1 MDYYNPATNTERRAC
16 PQGRTSCGDAPPLR
30 APHHDEATQSRPPT
44 TPTPPRSSPPS
55 SSSRQLPPRSACCS
69 FLRAA
74 PAPAPAYDDYDAR
87 TTTGA
92 FTASPTPSLLDP
104 PWAWST
110 EASRRTWATR
120 TRLAAA
126 AAHCLPP
133 NVTSSLLA
141 PEACARPRRR
151 PTAPQQGD
159 RGAAPRLRSAI
170 RRRARREALCEL
182 KEPAIDDRID
192 RERQIATENPAHSG
206 AALPRSPAQRQR
218 LRREC

>member
-1 MDYYNPATNTERRAC
+1 MMGRLNINLPNTNSTKKFAT
-16 PQGRTSCGDAPPLR
+16 SLLL
-30 APHHDEATQSRPPT
+30 
-44 TPTPPRSSPPS
+44 TPTPTELGMLL
-55 SSSRQLPPRSACCS
+55 LPAGCS
-69 FLRAA
+69 GSGSGLRRLRR
-74 PAPAPAYDDYDAR
+74 PYYDR
-87 TTTGA
+87 R
-92 FTASPTPSLLDP
+92 FHRLPHPSLLDP

-159 RGAAPRLRSAI
+159 RGAAPRLRSTI
-170 RRRARREALCEL
+170 RRRARHEALCEL
-182 KEPAIDDRID
+182 MEPAIDDRID